1 MRTGTEHLP
10 PQKQQEI
17 DRILQLIFEE
27 FEDALSLA
35 NHQWK
40 TRGKILK
47 IILYGSHARGDWSY
61 EPGSK
66 VGKNSDWDLLIIV
79 NDDRLTDY
87 MTYWANLA
95 RRLRVEFERTHR
107 LLSPVQFIV
116 HSLGEVNDALSHG
129 RYFFIDIRR
138 DGIALYEADDTP
150 LAEPKPKSPAEAYNA
165 AKDYY
170 DEWYPNALEFFDDF
184 VSNFERGRLKKAAL
198 ELHQCVERLYQAVLL
213 VCTFYTPY
221 VHDLVKLRAQAE
233 LVDERLQPAWPRTSG
248 TEIDTFEKLQEAY
261 VKARYIKDF
270 EVSRDQLM
278 WLDERTRVLVELVN
292 SICEERLATLEAA
305 AS

>member
-79 NDDRLTDY
+79 NDGRLTDY
-87 MTYWANLA
+87 MAYWANLA
-95 RRLRVEFERTHR
+95 RRLRLEFERTHR

-116 HSLGEVNDALSHG
+116 HSLDEVNDALAHG

-138 DGIALYEADDTP
+138 DGIALYESDDTP
-150 LAEPKPKSPAEAYNA
+150 LAEPRPKSPAEALATARDYFETWYPKSIHFFETYQFSEGLGRYDNA
-165 AKDYY
+165 AIQ
-170 DEWYPNALEFFDDF
+170 
-184 VSNFERGRLKKAAL
+184 
-198 ELHQCVERLYQAVLL
+198 LHQCVERLYQTVLL
-213 VCTFYTPY
+213 TCTFYTPY
-221 VHDLVKLRAQAE
+221 IHDLVKLRGQAE
-233 LVDERLQPAWPRTSG
+233 LVDDRLRAAWPRTSPN
-248 TEIDTFEKLQEAY
+248 EVDAFEKLQEAY
-261 VKARYIKDF
+261 VKQRYIKDLQISGDR
-270 EVSRDQLM
+270 VA
-278 WLDERTRVLVELVN
+278 WLGERTRILAELVETV
-292 SICEERLATLEAA
+292 CRQRLATLEAA

>member
-1 MRTGTEHLP
+1 MKTGTEHLP

-47 IILYGSHARGDWSY
+47 VILYGSHARGDWSY

-87 MTYWANLA
+87 MAYWANLA

-116 HSLGEVNDALSHG
+116 HSLDEVNDALSHG

-138 DGIALYEADDTP
+138 DGIALYEANDTP
-150 LAEPKPKSPAEAYNA
+150 LTEPKPKSASEAYDA
-165 AKDYY
+165 AKVYF

-184 VSNFERGRLKKAAL
+184 VSNFERERLKKAAL

-213 VCTFYTPY
+213 VHTFYTPY
-221 VHDLVKLRAQAE
+221 VHDLVKLRGQAE
-233 LVDERLQPAWPRTSG
+233 LVDPRLQAAWPRTSS
-248 TEIDTFEKLQEAY
+248 TEVDAFEKLQEAY
-261 VKARYIKDF
+261 VKARYIKEF
-270 EVSRDQLM
+270 QVSHEQLD
-278 WLDERTRVLVELVN
+278 WLGQQARILIDLVN
-292 SICEERLATLEAA
+292 SICQERLASLEAA